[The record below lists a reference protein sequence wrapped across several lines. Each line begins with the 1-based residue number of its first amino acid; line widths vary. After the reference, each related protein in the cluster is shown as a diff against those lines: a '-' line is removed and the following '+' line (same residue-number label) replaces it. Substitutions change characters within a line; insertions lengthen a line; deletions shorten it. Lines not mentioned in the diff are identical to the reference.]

1 MSNYVLITDST
12 NDLPADAVQ
21 EADIIVM
28 PMTFTIGEMSYKNY
42 SDHREL
48 SPKDF
53 YQMMRDGAVPTTV
66 QLTPSNLCDFFEPY
80 LQKGLDIIYLAFS
93 SALSGTYAS
102 GLLAADEMMKK
113 YPDRRIAVI
122 DSRCASLGEGLF
134 AYLAGCR
141 RKKGASFDE
150 LQKWILENRL
160 TICHWFT
167 VDHLKY
173 LKRGGRISSA
183 TAMVGTALQIKPL
196 IYVDDEGRLIPKE
209 KIKGRKNSIEALL
222 KKMETTG
229 VNLQEQTVIIGHADA
244 IEEAQYL
251 KKEIAARF
259 HPRKIIVGYIGP
271 VIGAHVG
278 PGMVAVLYVGKRL

>member
-1 MSNYVLITDST
+1 MPDYVLITDST
-12 NDLPADAVQ
+12 NDLPADTVQ
-21 EADIIVM
+21 EANVIVM
-28 PMTFTIGEMSYKNY
+28 PMTFTIGEISYKNY

-66 QLTPSNLCDFFEPY
+66 QLTPSHLCDFFEPY
-80 LQKGLDIIYLAFS
+80 LQKGLDILYLAFS

-102 GLLAADEMMKK
+102 GLLAAEEMMKK
-113 YPDRRIAVI
+113 YPERRIVVI
-122 DSRCASLGEGLF
+122 DSRCASLGEGLL

-160 TICHWFT
+160 SICHWFT

-196 IYVDDEGRLIPKE
+196 IYVDNEGRLIPKE
-209 KIKGRKNSIEALL
+209 KIKGRKSSIEALL
-222 KKMETTG
+222 KKMEATG
-229 VNLQEQTVIIGHADA
+229 VNLQEQTIIVGHADA

-278 PGMVAVLYVGKRL
+278 PGMAAVLYVGKRL

>member
-12 NDLPADAVQ
+12 NDLPMDAVQ
-21 EADIIVM
+21 EADIVVM

-42 SDHREL
+42 PDHREL

-80 LQKGLDIIYLAFS
+80 LQKGLDILYLAFS
-93 SALSGTYAS
+93 SALSGTYTS
-102 GLLAADEMMKK
+102 GVLAAEELTKK
-113 YPDRRIAVI
+113 YPHRRIEVI
-122 DSRCASLGEGLF
+122 DSRCASLGEGLL
-134 AYLAGCR
+134 AYLAGIR
-141 RKKGASFDE
+141 RKKGAGFDE

-160 TICHWFT
+160 NVCHWFT
-167 VDHLKY
+167 VDQLKY

-196 IYVDDEGRLIPKE
+196 IYVDNEGRLISKE
-209 KIKGRKNSIEALL
+209 KVKGRKNSIEVLL
-222 KKMETTG
+222 KKMENTG
-229 VNLQEQTVIIGHADA
+229 VNLQEQAVIVGHADA
-244 IEEAQYL
+244 LEEAQYL

-259 HPRKIIVGYIGP
+259 RPRKIIMGYIGP
-271 VIGAHVG
+271 VVGTHVG
-278 PGMVAVLYVGKRL
+278 PGMAAVLYIGKRP